1 MKYTLLLFYIMT
13 IIAIIFIERKRPTE
27 ALFWVLVVTLIP
39 YFGIVL
45 YLVFGDTLAIKITTY
60 FRKKRLKKDLPLLI
74 KDNEQ
79 FDESILLSDEDKE
92 VINFNYKYN
101 KSKLTSYDD
110 YQFFIDGKSHYEQLY
125 KDIDNAKECVYVEFY
140 TIHNDMV
147 GHEFVKHLTEKAK
160 EGVKVIVLCDFI
172 ANIGTPNKVFKE
184 LKKFGG
190 EVIRIKPFIT
200 HYRSHRKLVVID
212 RCISYIGGMNIGKK
226 YINISKKKNPWRDTQ
241 VRLIGSC
248 SNLLNKYFLKDYLCS
263 IKNRKLKSAINYVN
277 TLELIENKI
286 NNNLCQFIAGGVES
300 NKEAIKMSYLSM
312 IRSAKKSIL
321 IQTPYFVPDASILDS
336 LKTAIASGVD
346 VTLTIAGVKS
356 SFFLDP
362 VTTYYIGQL
371 LEYGAHI
378 YKYNGYIHAKTM
390 IIDDELCCIGSVNMD
405 ERSFKIDDEICG
417 IFYENKLVE
426 DYKKIY
432 MNDLKNS
439 KEYTYKEFNDRTNL
453 ERLKEGIFL
462 LFSPLM

>member
-1 MKYTLLLFYIMT
+1 MRYALLVIYILT

-39 YFGIVL
+39 YVGLVL
-45 YLVFGDTLAIKITTY
+45 YLIFGDTLAIKITTY
-60 FRKKRLKKDLPLLI
+60 FRKKRLRRDVPLII
-74 KDNEQ
+74 KE
-79 FDESILLSDEDKE
+79 DETLNNITLSDEDKE

-110 YQFFIDGKSHYEQLY
+110 YQFFTNGKSHYEQLY
-125 KDIDNAKECVYVEFY
+125 NDIDNARDCIYVEFY
-140 TIHNDMV
+140 TIHNDLI
-147 GHEFVKHLTEKAK
+147 GHEFIKHLTNKAK
-160 EGVKVIVLCDFI
+160 EGIKVIVLCDFI

-184 LKKFGG
+184 LKKSGG
-190 EVIRIKPFIT
+190 QVIRIKPFIT

-212 RCISYIGGMNIGKK
+212 HSISYIGGMNIGKK
-226 YINISKKKNPWRDTQ
+226 YVNMSKKKNPWRDTQ

-248 SNLLNKYFLKDYLCS
+248 SSLLDKYFLKDYLCS
-263 IKNRKLKSAINYVN
+263 IKNRKLKDAINYVN
-277 TLELIENKI
+277 TLELTTNKVD
-286 NNNLCQFIAGGVES
+286 NNLCQFIAGGVES
-300 NKEAIKMSYLSM
+300 DKEAIKMSYLSM

-390 IIDDELCCIGSVNMD
+390 VIDDELCCIGSVNMD

-417 IFYENKLVE
+417 IFYENKLVNS
-426 DYKKIY
+426 YKKIY
-432 MNDLKNS
+432 DNDLKNS
-439 KEYTYKEFNDRTNL
+439 NEYTYQTFLKRGNL
-453 ERLKEGIFL
+453 ERIKEGIFL